1 MRPTLCRR
9 LRRESFFPLFP
20 AGAAATAVGTVIA
33 SESAS
38 ATELPAEAAAALDQT
53 DAEFTQY
60 YGRYR
65 RPRPRRQVCTVR
77 RNRFGRPERICRW
90 VY

>member
-1 MRPTLCRR
+1 MNRR
-9 LRRESFFPLFP
+9 SFLTALFG
-20 AGAAATAVGTVIA
+20 GAAATVVGTVIA

>member
-1 MRPTLCRR
+1 MNRR
-9 LRRESFFPLFP
+9 SFL
-20 AGAAATAVGTVIA
+20 TAVFGSVATSAVGAVVA
-33 SESAS
+33 SETVKA
-38 ATELPAEAAAALDQT
+38 AELPANVASDLDTAA
-53 DAEFTQY
+53 AEFTQY
-60 YGRYR
+60 YGRNH

>member
-1 MRPTLCRR
+1 MNRR
-9 LRRESFFPLFP
+9 SFLTALFG
-20 AGAAATAVGTVIA
+20 GAAATAVGTVIA

-38 ATELPAEAAAALDQT
+38 ATELPAEAAAALVQT